1 MASTGATDLNQDLAR
16 SRLGNGNLAQLGR
29 LLRCDELKCFH
40 DCLTS
45 L

>member
-1 MASTGATDLNQDLAR
+1 VTSTGATDLDQDLAW
-16 SRLGNGNLAQLGR
+16 SRLGNGNLAELGR